1 MYNIVMSN
9 KRKKYDKVTI
19 QPKKVW
25 EVGTGHHQHLSGGG
39 EHDSRP
45 KRRRTR
51 AARNRAAMKDW

>member
-1 MYNIVMSN
+1 MSK
-9 KRKKYDKVTI
+9 KRKYDKVTI

-39 EHDSRP
+39 EHDNRP

-51 AARNRAAMKDW
+51 AARNRAAMKDWN